1 MFTLRLHSLP
11 TPEDP
16 PAAAGQSTRARAR
29 EPRGSTCRYDS
40 RPATIYSAVIREE
53 YESSEHQARLKR
65 GMRKALNIIGIDA
78 PSERGARP
86 VVTADVA
93 AIELRGRQ
101 LAMSDRDCEKARDV
115 GRSRNMQGAIGNLG
129 RDAAIPANENG
140 ESDRGRVG

>member
-1 MFTLRLHSLP
+1 M
-11 TPEDP
+11 
-16 PAAAGQSTRARAR
+16 
-29 EPRGSTCRYDS
+29 
-40 RPATIYSAVIREE
+40 
-53 YESSEHQARLKR
+53 
-65 GMRKALNIIGIDA
+65 NIIGIDA